1 MLILATSETAEW
13 YRLPFEVTDE
23 VTVADRFDVRMLLR
37 ARNDVSHAFVLQL
50 SQGRV
55 RLTEVTA
62 AGVAEHSLALPD
74 DHQLMLRHATN
85 DGSADREPA
94 RGSDGDRPERER
106 FSKAV
111 AEAVA
116 AVVPRGVTLILVATD
131 DLRPAI
137 GRASV
142 RESVWQSG

>member
-74 DHQLMLRHATN
+74 DHTPTLTHPPHVGTATRYPN
-85 DGSADREPA
+85 SDR
-94 RGSDGDRPERER
+94 RREGKR
-106 FSKAV
+106 FV
-111 AEAVA
+111 
-116 AVVPRGVTLILVATD
+116 
-131 DLRPAI
+131 
-137 GRASV
+137 
-142 RESVWQSG
+142 